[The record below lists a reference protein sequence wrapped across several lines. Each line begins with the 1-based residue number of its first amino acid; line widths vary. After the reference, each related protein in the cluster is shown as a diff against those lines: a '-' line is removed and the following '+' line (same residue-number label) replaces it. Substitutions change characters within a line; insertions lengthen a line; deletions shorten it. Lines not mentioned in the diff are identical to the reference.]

1 MSPSTSK
8 IVWYQLT
15 FPGSLDASGAV
26 AFVRSLAARGRAG
39 WISPTR
45 PLVFELR
52 ANRRGA
58 RFMVGLP
65 QAEATR
71 LRAAMESWLP
81 GLAVVLDPPGDGVT
95 DRGDLAVEL
104 RLRSQRRPL
113 RSELH
118 PEVARGLLG
127 SLAGLR
133 GDEQVVVQWTVG
145 GWLPRSPLP
154 PVSEQSQPRTV
165 WNFFDWGTP
174 RLNAEE
180 TSQARKKQT
189 EQLFACVGRVAVRA
203 ASPQRRR
210 SIVSRVVGAYQ
221 VLRVSGAG
229 LSRRSLPSGCV
240 QRRMAKALVNQI
252 DPPSVLRADELVA
265 VLGWP
270 VGLPEDAT
278 LPGVELSQARLLR
291 PDRLV
296 LRAEGLKGQRVVA
309 QSGYPSMP
317 GNLVLDLR
325 SAMRHLHVIGPTG
338 VGKSTLLA
346 HLIAQDIEAGVG
358 VVVVD
363 PKGDLVDDTVT
374 RLSREALARVVVLDP
389 SDEAPVGLNPLSNV
403 DGVGGNGVAVDGVL
417 GVLHSLWASS
427 WGPRLHDVLHAGLL
441 TLSYEPGHSLV
452 ELPLLLTHPSFRRP
466 MVAAARQRDPLGLG
480 GFWDWYDNLS
490 VEAAAQVLGP
500 VMNKLRAFLLRPDLR
515 AVLGQPQPRFDLRSV
530 FTHRAGGQRAL
541 LVRLPKGEL
550 GGEAAALLG
559 SLVVHQVWQA
569 TLARTGIPA
578 RARRPVVVYL
588 DEFQEV
594 LRLQLDLGDALAQAR
609 GLGVGLVLAHQHLG
623 QLGPDLRAGVLANA
637 GSRVPFRLDHEDAS
651 VIAKRSGGR
660 LKPVDFTS
668 LPAFDAYADLVAE
681 DAARGFASARTRP
694 LGRTVRALDSVRRS
708 NRRAWG
714 TPRAETEAHLRAL
727 LDQPSKDP
735 SGATGGDGEQFG
747 VVPPAGG
754 PS

>member
-1 MSPSTSK
+1 MSPAASHLA
-8 IVWYQLT
+8 WYRLD
-15 FPGSLDASGAV
+15 FPGSLDAEGAV
-26 AFVRSLAARGRAG
+26 AFVRSLAGRGRAG
-39 WISPTR
+39 WVAPTN

-52 ANRRGA
+52 GDRHGV
-58 RFMVGLP
+58 RFLVGLP
-65 QAEATR
+65 ESEARR
-71 LRAAMESWLP
+71 LRGSMESWLP
-81 GLAVVLDPPGDGVT
+81 GLSVQLSPEAHGAAG
-95 DRGDLAVEL
+95 LAVEL
-104 RLRSQRRPL
+104 RLRSQRRSL
-113 RSELH
+113 RSELQ
-118 PEVARGLLG
+118 PEVTRGLLA
-127 SLAGLR
+127 SVAGLR
-133 GDEQVVVQWTVG
+133 GGELVVVQWTLG

-154 PVSEQSQPRTV
+154 PASEQGQPPTV
-165 WNFFDWGTP
+165 WNFFEWGTP

-180 TSQARKKQT
+180 ITEARKKQS
-189 EQLFACVGRVAVRA
+189 EQLFACAGRVAVRA
-203 ASPQRRR
+203 ASAKRRR
-210 SIVSRVVGAYQ
+210 SLVSRVVGAYQ

-229 LSRRSLPSGCV
+229 FSRRSLPSWWV
-240 QRRMAKALVNQI
+240 SRRMDGASVNQI

-270 VGLPEDAT
+270 VGLADDAA

-291 PDRLV
+291 PDRRV
-296 LRAEGLKGQRVVA
+296 LRPVGLERQRIVAE
-309 QSGYPSMP
+309 SGYPSLP
-317 GNLVLDLR
+317 GNLVLDLS

-346 HLIAQDIEAGVG
+346 HLIAQDIEAGIG

-374 RLSREALARVVVLDP
+374 RLGREALDRVVMLDP
-389 SDEAPVGLNPLSNV
+389 SDEAPVGLNPLSS
-403 DGVGGNGVAVDGVL
+403 GGNGVAVDGVL

-441 TLSYEPGHSLV
+441 TLSHEPGHSLV
-452 ELPLLLTHPSFRRP
+452 ELPLLLTNPSFRRP
-466 MVAAARQRDPLGLG
+466 LVAAARQRDPLGLG
-480 GFWDWYDNLS
+480 GFWAWYDSLS
-490 VEAAAQVLGP
+490 AEAAAQVLGP

-515 AVLGQPQPRFDLRSV
+515 AVLGQPRPRFDLRSV

-569 TLARTGIPA
+569 TLARTKLPA

-594 LRLQLDLGDALAQAR
+594 VRLQLDLGDALAQAR
-609 GLGVGLVLAHQHLG
+609 GLCVGLVLAHQHLG

-637 GSRVPFRLDHEDAS
+637 GSRVAFRLDHEDAS

-660 LKPVDFTS
+660 LKPEDFAA

-694 LGRTVRALDSVRRS
+694 LGRTVRSLDSVRRS
-708 NRRAWG
+708 NRRVWG

-727 LDQPSKDP
+727 LDQSSKDT
-735 SGATGGDGEQFG
+735 SGPTGGAAEQFG
-747 VVPPAGG
+747 VLPPAGE